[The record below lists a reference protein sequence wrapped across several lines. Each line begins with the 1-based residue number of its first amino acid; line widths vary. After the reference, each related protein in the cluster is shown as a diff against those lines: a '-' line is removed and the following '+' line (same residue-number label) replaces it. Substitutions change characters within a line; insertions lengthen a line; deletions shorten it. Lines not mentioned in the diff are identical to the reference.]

1 MLFVTVTYRSRRK
14 PLGNEPFG
22 GLFRSEGTEE
32 GAFAALSRKKCS
44 KTNIDLI
51 IEDLAK
57 TFKHRDNQTI
67 YIAGR
72 LIPVE
77 PGRQINSQVNS
88 ITIALR
94 RQQISAY
101 QENTIGCPEFPI

>member
-1 MLFVTVTYRSRRK
+1 MTVTYRSRRK
-14 PLGNEPFG
+14 PLGNGPFG
-22 GLFRSEGTEE
+22 GLFGSKGTQA
-32 GAFAALSRKKCS
+32 GAFAALSRKKRS

-67 YIAGR
+67 YIAGT
-72 LIPVE
+72 LIPVK

-88 ITIALR
+88 ITIALC

-101 QENTIGCPEFPI
+101 QENTIGCSEFPI